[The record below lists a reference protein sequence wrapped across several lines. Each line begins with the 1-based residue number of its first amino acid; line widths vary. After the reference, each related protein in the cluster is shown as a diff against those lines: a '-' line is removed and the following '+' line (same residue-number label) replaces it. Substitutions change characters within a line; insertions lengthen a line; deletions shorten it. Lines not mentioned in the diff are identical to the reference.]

1 MNRLSFAGAA
11 FAALA
16 AAPAMAA
23 DMPLKAPPMAPPAFS
38 WTGCYIGVH
47 LGIGIHRNR
56 NEFGRAI
63 ASGATEGG
71 GVGEGALAGEFGPFD
86 SDSTGGGVAG
96 GQIGC
101 NYQVAPFWVIGLEG
115 EGFWSDMKGGETR
128 AEDGADPGTFSRF
141 ESSNR
146 WDADAAFRLGYAVDR
161 SWWYGKVGVVFGGF
175 QFTEWHDDFPTIHAC
190 PGGGTCS
197 VSFTETRTR

>member
-71 GVGEGALAGEFGPFD
+71 GVGEGAFAGEFGPFD

-96 GQIGC
+96 RQIGC
-101 NYQVAPFWVIGLEG
+101 NYQVAPF
-115 EGFWSDMKGGETR
+115 S
-128 AEDGADPGTFSRF
+128 
-141 ESSNR
+141 
-146 WDADAAFRLGYAVDR
+146 
-161 SWWYGKVGVVFGGF
+161 
-175 QFTEWHDDFPTIHAC
+175 
-190 PGGGTCS
+190 
-197 VSFTETRTR
+197 